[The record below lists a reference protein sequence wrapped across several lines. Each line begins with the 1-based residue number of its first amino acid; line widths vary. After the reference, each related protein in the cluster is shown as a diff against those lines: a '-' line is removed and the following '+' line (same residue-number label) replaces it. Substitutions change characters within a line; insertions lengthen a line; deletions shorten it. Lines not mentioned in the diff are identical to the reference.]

1 MISVTHILPSL
12 NRRAFTMVE
21 LLIVVAILLVLTTM
35 TIVAVDLTFQSERV
49 RGGSR
54 QVQSLLEGAR
64 DRAIFAGR
72 PVGVRF
78 LVDSDPLNARKCT
91 SMVYVGSSDP
101 WKEGTIT
108 LKRPDFDNDDIVDDL
123 DGDGNPDTEIWM
135 IDGSPE
141 TLWHNLLQRGYL
153 GVYEYDVNGNGVLEP
168 VEDVNGN
175 GLRDLESPRIKIPA
189 DQNGTWYNVNTYYLG
204 KDPLNPNRLLL
215 VSPYRDPGTSPSSQ
229 IAAFEGTGPNSYVLD
244 LPPRILPDAE
254 PVLLPGGVAID
265 LDASSVPAAWRPPD
279 NALVSTPYSSRMDLM
294 FSPRGTVTGAEAAA
308 GLIHF
313 YVALSSDI
321 DLSTEPAPTGTLNR
335 LPVNNIPATDPD
347 IGTTESNV
355 PGVPGENQ
363 FSAENPV
370 SDRSLVTVF
379 THTGKIS
386 SFPLNITD
394 TSPADGFADDPYV
407 FAERGEGITQ

>member
-141 TLWHNLLQRGYL
+141 TLWHNLLQPL
-153 GVYEYDVNGNGVLEP
+153 ACQLSELE
-168 VEDVNGN
+168 
-175 GLRDLESPRIKIPA
+175 
-189 DQNGTWYNVNTYYLG
+189 
-204 KDPLNPNRLLL
+204 
-215 VSPYRDPGTSPSSQ
+215 
-229 IAAFEGTGPNSYVLD
+229 
-244 LPPRILPDAE
+244 LPIE
-254 PVLLPGGVAID
+254 ID
-265 LDASSVPAAWRPPD
+265 EHL
-279 NALVSTPYSSRMDLM
+279 
-294 FSPRGTVTGAEAAA
+294 
-308 GLIHF
+308 
-313 YVALSSDI
+313 
-321 DLSTEPAPTGTLNR
+321 
-335 LPVNNIPATDPD
+335 
-347 IGTTESNV
+347 
-355 PGVPGENQ
+355 
-363 FSAENPV
+363 
-370 SDRSLVTVF
+370 
-379 THTGKIS
+379 
-386 SFPLNITD
+386 
-394 TSPADGFADDPYV
+394 
-407 FAERGEGITQ
+407 

>member
-1 MISVTHILPSL
+1 
-12 NRRAFTMVE
+12 MVE

-123 DGDGNPDTEIWM
+123 DGDGYPDTEIWM

-141 TLWHNLLQRGYL
+141 TLWYNLLQRGYL
-153 GVYEYDVNGNGVLEP
+153 GVYEYDVNGNGVLES

-229 IAAFEGTGPNSYVLD
+229 IAAFEGTGPNSYILD

-279 NALVSTPYSSRMDLM
+279 NAVLLTPYSSRMDLM

-335 LPVNNIPATDPD
+335 LPVNNIPTTDPD